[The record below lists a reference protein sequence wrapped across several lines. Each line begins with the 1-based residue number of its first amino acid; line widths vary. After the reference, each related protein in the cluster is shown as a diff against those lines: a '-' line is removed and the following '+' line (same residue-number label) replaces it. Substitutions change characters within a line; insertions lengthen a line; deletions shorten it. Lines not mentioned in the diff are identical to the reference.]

1 VATNTHSLSGA
12 VANGDTMLILD
23 TSRETGP
30 DDRGGVADL
39 SRAKKPPRRAMQ
51 YANALEVAAEGM
63 AVARNVSKCVFL
75 SN

>member
-12 VANGDTMLILD
+12 VANGDTTLILD

-30 DDRGGVADL
+30 DDRGGVADP

-63 AVARNVSKCVFL
+63 AVARLFQSAYF
-75 SN
+75 